1 MNISPHLLIDAL
13 ILKFLALWTL
23 NNLLLLSWLI
33 ISIAKKDEVVNLA
46 LKEDNLFFKLMI
58 LNHFNS
64 NEDDVLMSIEDLRD
78 LRLRKQ
84 KIESEK
90 KARKYIMDINQRY
103 RKMSALKRNN
113 FLRNINP
120 FKKAA

>member
-1 MNISPHLLIDAL
+1 M
-13 ILKFLALWTL
+13 K
-23 NNLLLLSWLI
+23 
-33 ISIAKKDEVVNLA
+33 
-46 LKEDNLFFKLMI
+46 

-64 NEDDVLMSIEDLRD
+64 NEDDALMSIEDLRA

-90 KARKYIMDINQRY
+90 KARKYIMDIKQRY
-103 RKMSALKRNN
+103 RKMSAHKRNN

>member
-1 MNISPHLLIDAL
+1 MQFDHL
-13 ILKFLALWTL
+13 
-23 NNLLLLSWLI
+23 
-33 ISIAKKDEVVNLA
+33 
-46 LKEDNLFFKLMI
+46 
-58 LNHFNS
+58 NS
-64 NEDDVLMSIEDLRD
+64 NEDDGLMSIEDLRA

-103 RKMSALKRNN
+103 RKMTAQKRNN
-113 FLRNINP
+113 FLKNINP